1 MLCLWYYIGK
11 GELGLLSLD
20 HYLYRPW
27 LFVQALA
34 ICTIVRAIP
43 AARRDRPYAML
54 WLRSLSQSRRRYGVC
69 FSLSHNLQH
78 RLRALRALASR
89 VFSHP
94 PHPCFFLGC
103 IHPGRLLSI
112 CGEVPKK
119 KFLPGSP
126 SSVRTE
132 AFHIASVAKLLAW
145 QVRIS
150 SAVIDADRVL
160 APVNV
165 SPAPAPRREP
175 ARNQY

>member
-1 MLCLWYYIGK
+1 MICTPLVKELRPITVRLLCLWYYIGK

-43 AARRDRPYAML
+43 AARRNRPYAML

-94 PHPCFFLGC
+94 PHPCFLLGL
-103 IHPGRLLSI
+103 H
-112 CGEVPKK
+112 
-119 KFLPGSP
+119 
-126 SSVRTE
+126 SSG
-132 AFHIASVAKLLAW
+132 
-145 QVRIS
+145 
-150 SAVIDADRVL
+150 
-160 APVNV
+160 
-165 SPAPAPRREP
+165 PAPLDPWRGAYLIFSFP
-175 ARNQY
+175 ARRLVSARRRFISRVSRNCLRGK